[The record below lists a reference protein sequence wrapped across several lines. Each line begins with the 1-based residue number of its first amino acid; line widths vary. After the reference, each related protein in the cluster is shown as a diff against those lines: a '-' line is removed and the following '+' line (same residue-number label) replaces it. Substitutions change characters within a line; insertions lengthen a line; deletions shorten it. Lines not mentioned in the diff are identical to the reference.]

1 MLLNY
6 ISYGIEFGFKTY
18 FTFFERKT
26 RDDFPSRMNQ
36 KIFSNFLDRN
46 LVNDNKKLS
55 KKKEKRILIKII
67 TSAQSHYILPYL
79 STPYYPSSFSRN

>member
-67 TSAQSHYILPYL
+67 TSTHALYSTLFINTLL
-79 STPYYPSSFSRN
+79 SIFLFT

>member
-55 KKKEKRILIKII
+55 KKKREKNTHKNYNIDSVALYSTLFINIL
-67 TSAQSHYILPYL
+67 L
-79 STPYYPSSFSRN
+79 SIFLFT